1 MELLDLYL
9 PVLLYVAG
17 IILLIVLIVLG
28 IKLIKILDK
37 VDKVVDNVET
47 KVNSLNTLF
56 EMIDKTSNSINTVVD
71 STLSAVVGFISG
83 IFNKKNIEEDYYEE
97 KRIWIWKV
105 FSRRCYGCWTWNFIC
120 T

>member
-37 VDKVVDNVET
+37 VDRVVDNIET
-47 KVNSLNTLF
+47 KVNSLNTAF
-56 EMIDKTSNSINTVVD
+56 DMIDKASNGFSLVVD
-71 STLSAVVGFISG
+71 SALSTITSFISG
-83 IFNKKNIEEDYYEE
+83 IFNKKKIEEDYYE
-97 KRIWIWKV
+97 
-105 FSRRCYGCWTWNFIC
+105 
-120 T
+120 